1 MPALDRNVKFSCEN
15 CGTSVMK
22 QHLSRHLLK
31 YRYRGKILARC
42 ENVSDKVQMAIS
54 SNQKFSGVDK
64 KANSAKKGSC
74 EISLNAFY
82 ECSPKSKRK
91 QSTRTSGSVFAE
103 RIGKAKKT
111 KLELEL
117 IKFVDCFLIGRGN
130 YESKLVSFKIKSS
143 KQTLFFV
150 TVSKSN
156 ESSQRIQITC

>member
-1 MPALDRNVKFSCEN
+1 MS
-15 CGTSVMK
+15 
-22 QHLSRHLLK
+22 
-31 YRYRGKILARC
+31 
-42 ENVSDKVQMAIS
+42 IS
-54 SNQKFSGVDK
+54 SNQKISGVDK
-64 KANSAKKGSC
+64 EANSAKKGSC
-74 EISLNAFY
+74 EISLNSFLWVL
-82 ECSPKSKRK
+82 SKIQKRE

-111 KLELEL
+111 KLEWEL
-117 IKFVDCFLIGRGN
+117 IKIVDCFLIGRGN